1 MLETLNQV
9 QQRDLDLDALLEER
23 GQTPSELLSLREQIA
38 QLQVE
43 LAAAE
48 VRYGELRKEVSQ
60 GELEL
65 KTLDERRKSSA
76 QGALEAATAKEAAQY
91 QNQEMQFA
99 TRYQELEE
107 DTLPLMERLEGFEE
121 DVNRLRGDIEDLE
134 PELESAAEAE
144 DTRVSEVDTRIET
157 LSKERDEVAKG
168 VDAPLLKQYEQVR
181 KARRGVGLVEIVDN
195 QRCGGCNVRLP
206 IHVIQKS
213 RSGKGVTRC
222 PSCGRLL
229 WAKEAQP
236 TS

>member
-1 MLETLNQV
+1 MLETLSQV
-9 QQRDLDLDALLEER
+9 QRRDLDLDALLEER
-23 GQTPSELLSLREQIA
+23 AQTPTELLSLQQRIA
-38 QLQVE
+38 QLQSE
-43 LAAAE
+43 LGAAE
-48 VRYGELRKEVSQ
+48 TRYAELRKEVSQ
-60 GELEL
+60 SELEL
-65 KTLDERRKSSA
+65 RTLDERRKSSA

-107 DTLPLMERLEGFEE
+107 DTLPLLERLESYEE

-144 DTRVSEVDTRIET
+144 AARVKDVDARIET
-157 LSKERDEVAKG
+157 LSDEREKVAAG

-181 KARRGVGLVEIVDN
+181 KARRGVGLVEILDN

-229 WAKEAQP
+229 WAKDA
-236 TS
+236 S

>member
-1 MLETLNQV
+1 MLETLSQV
-9 QQRDLDLDALLEER
+9 QRRDLDLDTLLEER
-23 GQTPSELLSLREQIA
+23 GQTPTELLSLRERIA
-38 QLQVE
+38 QLQTE
-43 LAAAE
+43 LEAAE
-48 VRYGELRKEVSQ
+48 VRYSELRKEVSQ
-60 GELEL
+60 SELEL
-65 KTLDERRKSSA
+65 KTLDERRKSAA
-76 QGALEAATAKEAAQY
+76 QGALGAATAKEAAQY

-107 DTLPLMERLEGFEE
+107 DTLPLLERLEGFEE

-144 DTRVSEVDTRIET
+144 AARVKDVDARIET
-157 LSKERDEVAKG
+157 LTDEREKVAAE

-181 KARRGVGLVEIVDN
+181 KARRGVGLVEIIDN

-229 WAKEAQP
+229 WAKE
-236 TS
+236 S

>member
-9 QQRDLDLDALLEER
+9 QQRDLDLDALLER
-23 GQTPSELLSLREQIA
+23 AGQTPSELLSLREQIA

-144 DTRVSEVDTRIET
+144 STRVSEVDTRIET
-157 LSKERDEVAKG
+157 LSKERDEVAKE

>member
-9 QQRDLDLDALLEER
+9 QQRDLDLDAVLEER
-23 GQTPSELLSLREQIA
+23 RQTPTELLSLRERIA
-38 QLQVE
+38 QLQTE
-43 LAAAE
+43 LEAAE
-48 VRYGELRKEVSQ
+48 ARYAELRKEVSQ
-60 GELEL
+60 SELEL
-65 KTLDERRKSSA
+65 RTLDERRKSSA

-144 DTRVSEVDTRIET
+144 DTRVKDVDARIET
-157 LSKERDEVAKG
+157 LSSEREKVAED
-168 VDAPLLKQYEQVR
+168 VDAALLKQYEQVR
-181 KARRGVGLVEIVDN
+181 KARRGVGLVEIIDN

-229 WAKEAQP
+229 WAKDA
-236 TS
+236 S

>member
-1 MLETLNQV
+1 MLETLSQV
-9 QQRDLDLDALLEER
+9 QRRDLDLDTLLEER
-23 GQTPSELLSLREQIA
+23 GQTPTELLSLRERIA
-38 QLQVE
+38 QLQTE
-43 LAAAE
+43 LEAAE
-48 VRYGELRKEVSQ
+48 VRYSDLRKEVSQ
-60 GELEL
+60 GEMEL
-65 KTLDERRKSSA
+65 RTLDERRKSSA

-107 DTLPLMERLEGFEE
+107 DTLPLMERLEGYEE

-144 DTRVSEVDTRIET
+144 DARVKDVDARIET
-157 LSKERDEVAKG
+157 LSEEREKVAHD

-181 KARRGVGLVEIVDN
+181 KARRGVGLVEIIDN

-229 WAKEAQP
+229 WAKDA
-236 TS
+236 S

>member
-9 QQRDLDLDALLEER
+9 QRRDLDLDALLEER
-23 GQTPSELLSLREQIA
+23 AQTPTELISLRGRIA
-38 QLQVE
+38 QLQME
-43 LAAAE
+43 LGEAE
-48 VRYGELRKEVSQ
+48 TRYSELRKEVSQ
-60 GELEL
+60 SELEL

-107 DTLPLMERLEGFEE
+107 DTLPLLERLEGYEE

-144 DTRVSEVDTRIET
+144 DARVKDVNARIAT
-157 LSKERDEVAKG
+157 LTEEREKVAAE

-181 KARRGVGLVEIVDN
+181 KARRGVGLVEIIDN

-229 WAKEAQP
+229 WAKEA
-236 TS
+236 